1 MNSMADEH
9 PEALLAAYS
18 VDGLAPAERRMV
30 DDHLAGCAA
39 CRAQLRSL
47 QTTALLLRNL
57 SEPAL
62 PRSFLLPPSTAP
74 RRAAPRPLLPI
85 SFLSAAAVL
94 FLALGLSLTLS
105 RPVPGGASLAAS
117 QAGSPTS
124 MAATGSGRAF
134 AAATTADATSAA
146 RAALAPAPQPAAAH
160 AQQAAST
167 TSAAAASL
175 FAVQTHPATST
186 PAPPTPIVS
195 KLPAPPVSSAPPGIR
210 PYQVL
215 LGAGG
220 TICLLVAAMWII
232 RNRSLARV

>member
-1 MNSMADEH
+1 VNSMADEH

-18 VDGLAPAERRMV
+18 VDGLTPAERRMV

-57 SEPAL
+57 PEPVL
-62 PRSFLLPPSTAP
+62 PRSFLLPTATAP

-94 FLALGLSLTLS
+94 FLALGLSLALA

-134 AAATTADATSAA
+134 AAATTAVSTAA
-146 RAALAPAPQPAAAH
+146 AGAALAPAPHPAAAAAH
-160 AQQAAST
+160 AQQA
-167 TSAAAASL
+167 
-175 FAVQTHPATST
+175 TST
-186 PAPPTPIVS
+186 LAPPTAVASTP
-195 KLPAPPVSSAPPGIR
+195 PASSAPPGIR
-210 PYQVL
+210 PFQVL

-220 TICLLVAAMWII
+220 TVCLVVAAMWII
-232 RNRSLARV
+232 RNRRLARV